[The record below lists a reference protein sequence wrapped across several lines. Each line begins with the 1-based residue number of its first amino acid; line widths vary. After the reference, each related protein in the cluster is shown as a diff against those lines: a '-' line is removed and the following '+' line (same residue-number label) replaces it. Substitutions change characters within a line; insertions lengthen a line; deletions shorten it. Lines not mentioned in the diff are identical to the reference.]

1 MSCFIVMIAMAQSMT
16 GFGSAEKDG
25 CRVEI
30 RSLNQRFFDISIKA
44 PSFLSQHEIAFRN
57 ALRGRFNRGKFDV
70 TISITGEAAADLKV
84 NSAVAGRI
92 FNALRALQEKYKMPG
107 VLDINSMAY
116 FHDKFMETDIVYDIE
131 EVQRVFD
138 EAVDSLQGMRSREG
152 QLLAEELIRLIDSLE
167 ALNREMK
174 NLIVKAMPEAGARL
188 QEKLRTLLV
197 NAEIDPARMQQEIAI
212 LASKVDISEE
222 TARLDC
228 HIQQFRE
235 LLDSDV
241 AGRKLDFLVQELNR
255 EVNTMSSKSADYGIS
270 RLAVEMKTEIE
281 RMREQVQNLQ

>member
-1 MSCFIVMIAMAQSMT
+1 MIAMAQSMT
-16 GFGSAEKDG
+16 GFGSAEKSG

-30 RSLNQRFFDISIKA
+30 RSLNQRFLDISIKA
-44 PSFLSQHEIAFRN
+44 PSFLNQYEMAFRN
-57 ALRGRFNRGKFDV
+57 ILRSRFNRGKFDV
-70 TISITGEAAADLKV
+70 SIAITGEAAADLKV
-84 NSAVAGRI
+84 NNVVAGRI
-92 FNALRALQEKYKMPG
+92 FNALRAIQEEFRMPG
-107 VLDINSMAY
+107 ALDINSMAY
-116 FHDKFMETDIVYDIE
+116 FHDKFMETDVSFDIE

-152 QLLAEELIRLIDSLE
+152 QLLAEELLRLIDSLE
-167 ALNREMK
+167 AMNRGMK
-174 NLIVKAMPEAGARL
+174 DLIAKAMPEAVVRL
-188 QEKLRTLLV
+188 QEKLRVLLG
-197 NAEIDPARMQQEIAI
+197 NSELDPVRMQQEIAI

-235 LLDSDV
+235 LLGSDI

-270 RLAVEMKTEIE
+270 RLAVDMKTEIE
-281 RMREQVQNLQ
+281 RIREQVQNLQ

>member
-1 MSCFIVMIAMAQSMT
+1 MIAMAQSMT
-16 GFGSAEKDG
+16 GFGSAEKAG

-30 RSLNQRFFDISIKA
+30 RSLNQRFLDITIKA

-57 ALRGRFNRGKFDV
+57 VLRGRFNRGKFDV

-84 NSAVAGRI
+84 NKVVAGRI
-92 FNALRALQEKYKMPG
+92 FNALRVLQEEFHMPG
-107 VLDINSMAY
+107 TLEINSMAY
-116 FHDKFMETDIVYDIE
+116 FHDKFMETDVSFDIE

-152 QLLAEELIRLIDSLE
+152 QMLAEELLRLMESLE
-167 ALNREMK
+167 AMNRQMQD
-174 NLIVKAMPEAGARL
+174 LIMKAMPETAVKL
-188 QEKLRTLLV
+188 QEKLRVLLG
-197 NAEIDPARMQQEIAI
+197 NTEIDPARMQQEIAI
-212 LASKVDISEE
+212 LASKSDIAEE

-235 LLDSDV
+235 LLGSDI

-270 RLAVEMKTEIE
+270 RLAVDMKTEIE
-281 RMREQVQNLQ
+281 RIREQVQNLQ